1 MFRGQWRSCTMW
13 TWCREWRL
21 MPSVSD
27 HGFKEKE
34 RERTDCAHSV
44 AIVDEAVAVHVE
56 AVGVFSLAFM
66 LSTHGPP

>member
-1 MFRGQWRSCTMW
+1 
-13 TWCREWRL
+13 